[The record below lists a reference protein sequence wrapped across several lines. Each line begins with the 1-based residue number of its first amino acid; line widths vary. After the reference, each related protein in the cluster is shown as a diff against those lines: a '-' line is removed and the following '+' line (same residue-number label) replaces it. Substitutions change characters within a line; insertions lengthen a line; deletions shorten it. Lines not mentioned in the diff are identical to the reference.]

1 VKLGGATRLRL
12 SASNGKSPSSEEKMF
27 PTDVVIVA
35 GARTPMARYTGVF
48 SEVSAIDL
56 GAHAAKAAVQR
67 SGVNPAEFDH
77 VVFGNVLQTSVDAI
91 YGARHVGLKAGL
103 KVETPAV
110 TVNRLCGS
118 GIEAITQAAQRL
130 LLGEAQMVLAGGMEN
145 MTQAPFVIRG
155 ARTGLKLGGGTL
167 EDSLFA
173 GLTDSYC
180 GLPMALTAEKL
191 AEQVGITRKDADAY
205 ALRSQQ
211 AADAA
216 AKAGVFEEEIATV
229 EVKQGRKSVLF
240 SQDDHRRPET
250 TMETLEKLPPSFKK
264 DGMVTAGNASGIV
277 DGAAAVVVTRE
288 KAAKVRGLKPLG
300 RIVSWAVAGVDPSI
314 MGIGPVPSTRKALQ
328 LAGMKLEQMDRVEV
342 NEAFAAQYLAVEKE
356 LGLDRDR
363 TNVNGGAIA
372 LGHPLGASGTR
383 LVITLLNELRRK
395 GLRYG
400 VATACIGGGQG
411 IAMIVEALGN

>member
-1 VKLGGATRLRL
+1 
-12 SASNGKSPSSEEKMF
+12 MF
-27 PTDVVIVA
+27 PTDIVIVA
-35 GARTPMARYTGVF
+35 GARTAMARYTGSF
-48 SEVSAIDL
+48 SDVSAIDL
-56 GAHAAKAAVQR
+56 GAHAAKAAIQR
-67 SGVNPAEFDH
+67 SGVDPTEIDEAI
-77 VVFGNVLQTSVDAI
+77 FGNVMQTSADAI
-91 YGARHVGLKAGL
+91 YGARHVALKAGL
-103 KVETPAV
+103 KIETPAV

-118 GIEAITQAAQRL
+118 GIEAIVQAGQRL
-130 LLGEAQMVLAGGMEN
+130 LLGEANVVLAGGMEN

-155 ARTGLKLGGGTL
+155 ARTGLKLGGGAL
-167 EDSLFA
+167 EDFLFV
-173 GLTDSYC
+173 GLVDTYC

-191 AEQVGITRKDADAY
+191 AEQTGITRKDSDAY

-216 AKAGVFEEEIATV
+216 AKAGYFKEEIVPV
-229 EVKQGRKSVLF
+229 EVKHGKQTMLVSE
-240 SQDDHRRPET
+240 DDHRRPET
-250 TMETLEKLPPSFKK
+250 TKETLEKLAPSFKK

-288 KAAKVRGLKPLG
+288 KTARERGWKPVG

-328 LAGMKLEQMDRVEV
+328 LAGLKLEQIDRVEV

-356 LGLDRDR
+356 LGLQRDK

-383 LVITLLNELRRK
+383 LVITVLNELRRK
-395 GLRYG
+395 NLRYG
-400 VATACIGGGQG
+400 LATACIGGGQG
-411 IAMIVEALGN
+411 IAMIVQATGS

>member
-1 VKLGGATRLRL
+1 
-12 SASNGKSPSSEEKMF
+12 MF
-27 PTDVVIVA
+27 PADVVIVA
-35 GARTPMARYTGVF
+35 GARTPMARYTGAF

-56 GAHAAKAAVQR
+56 GVHASKAAIQK
-67 SGVNPAEFDH
+67 SGVDPAEFDH
-77 VVFGNVLQTSVDAI
+77 AIFGNVMQTSADAI

-103 KVETPAV
+103 KIETPAV

-118 GIEAITQAAQRL
+118 GIEAIVQGAQRL
-130 LLGEAQMVLAGGMEN
+130 LLDEARMVLAGGMEN

-155 ARTGLKLGGGTL
+155 ARTGLKLGGGAL
-167 EDSLFA
+167 EDFLFV
-173 GLTDSYC
+173 GLTDTYC

-191 AEQVGITRKDADAY
+191 AEQKGITRKDADAY

-211 AADAA
+211 AAETAF
-216 AKAGVFEEEIATV
+216 KSCYLTEEIVPV
-229 EVKQGRKSVLF
+229 EVKQGKKTILVKE
-240 SQDDHRRPET
+240 DDHRRPET
-250 TMETLEKLPPSFKK
+250 TMEILEKLPPSFKK

-277 DGAAAVVVTRE
+277 DGAAAVVLTRE
-288 KAAKVRGLKPLG
+288 KTAKERGLKPLG
-300 RIVSWAVAGVDPSI
+300 RIISWAVAGVDPSI

-328 LAGMKLEQMDRVEV
+328 LAGMKLEQIDRVEV

-356 LGLDRDR
+356 LGLNRDK

-383 LVITLLNELRRK
+383 LVITVLNELRRK

-400 VATACIGGGQG
+400 LATACIGGGQG
-411 IAMIVEALGN
+411 IAIIVEALGI

>member
-1 VKLGGATRLRL
+1 
-12 SASNGKSPSSEEKMF
+12 MF

-56 GAHAAKAAVQR
+56 GAHAAKAAVER
-67 SGVNPAEFDH
+67 SGVDPAEFDH
-77 VVFGNVLQTSVDAI
+77 VVFGNVLQTSADAI

-103 KVETPAV
+103 KTETPAV

-118 GIEAITQAAQRL
+118 GIEAIAQAAQRL
-130 LLGEAQMVLAGGMEN
+130 LLGEASMVVAGGMEN

-155 ARTGLKLGGGTL
+155 ARTGLKLGGGAL
-167 EDSLFA
+167 EDFLFV

-180 GLPMALTAEKL
+180 GLPMAVTAEKL
-191 AEQVGITRKDADAY
+191 AAQTGITRNDADAY

-216 AKAGVFEEEIATV
+216 AKAGVFKEEIAPV
-229 EVKQGRKSVLF
+229 EVKQGRKSVVV
-240 SQDDHRRPET
+240 SEDDHRRPET
-250 TMETLEKLPPSFKK
+250 TMETLSKLPPSFQK
-264 DGMVTAGNASGIV
+264 DGIVTAGNASGIV

-288 KAAKVRGLKPLG
+288 KTAKERGLKPLG
-300 RIVSWAVAGVDPSI
+300 RIVSWAAVGVDPSI

-328 LAGMKLEQMDRVEV
+328 LAGLKLDQIDRVEV

-356 LGLDRDR
+356 LGLCRDK

-372 LGHPLGASGTR
+372 LGHPLAASGTR
-383 LVITLLNELRRK
+383 LVITVLNELRRK
-395 GLRYG
+395 GLKYG
-400 VATACIGGGQG
+400 LATACIGGGQG

>member
-1 VKLGGATRLRL
+1 
-12 SASNGKSPSSEEKMF
+12 MF

-56 GAHAAKAAVQR
+56 GAHSAKAAVER
-67 SGVNPAEFDH
+67 SGVDPGDFDH
-77 VVFGNVLQTSVDAI
+77 VVFGNVLQTSSDAI
-91 YGARHVGLKAGL
+91 YGARHVSLKAGL

-118 GIEAITQAAQRL
+118 GIEAIAQAAQRL
-130 LLGEAQMVLAGGMEN
+130 LLGEANMVVAGGMEN

-155 ARTGLKLGGGTL
+155 ARTGLKLGAGAL
-167 EDSLFA
+167 EDFLFV

-180 GLPMALTAEKL
+180 GLPMAVTAEKL
-191 AEQVGITRKDADAY
+191 ASKTGVTRADADAY

-216 AKAGVFEEEIATV
+216 AKAGVFKEEISPV
-229 EVKQGRKSVLF
+229 EVKQGKKSVMVTE
-240 SQDDHRRPET
+240 DDHRRPET
-250 TMETLEKLPPSFKK
+250 TLETLSILPPSFQK
-264 DGMVTAGNASGIV
+264 DGIVTAGNASGIV

-288 KAAKVRGLKPLG
+288 RTAKERGLKPLG
-300 RIVSWAVAGVDPSI
+300 RIVSWAAVGVDPSI

-328 LAGMKLEQMDRVEV
+328 LAGLKLEQIDRVEV
-342 NEAFAAQYLAVEKE
+342 NEAFAPQYLAVEKE
-356 LGLDRDR
+356 LGLCRDK

-372 LGHPLGASGTR
+372 LGHPLAASGTR
-383 LVITLLNELRRK
+383 LVLTVLNELRRK
-395 GLRYG
+395 GLKYG
-400 VATACIGGGQG
+400 LATACIGGGQG

>member
-1 VKLGGATRLRL
+1 
-12 SASNGKSPSSEEKMF
+12 MF

-35 GARTPMARYTGVF
+35 GARTPMARYTGAF

-56 GAHAAKAAVQR
+56 GAHASKAAIQK
-67 SGVNPAEFDH
+67 SGVDPAEFDH
-77 VVFGNVLQTSVDAI
+77 AIFGNVMQTSADAI

-118 GIEAITQAAQRL
+118 GIEAIVQGAQRL
-130 LLGEAQMVLAGGMEN
+130 LLGEANVVLAGGMEN

-155 ARTGLKLGGGTL
+155 ARTGLKLGGGAL
-167 EDSLFA
+167 EDFLFV
-173 GLTDSYC
+173 GLTDTYC

-191 AEQVGITRKDADAY
+191 AEQKGITRKDADAY

-211 AADAA
+211 AAEAA
-216 AKAGVFEEEIATV
+216 FKACYLTEEIVPV
-229 EVKQGRKSVLF
+229 EVKQGKKVILVKE
-240 SQDDHRRPET
+240 DDHRRPET
-250 TMETLEKLPPSFKK
+250 TMEILEKLPPSFKK

-277 DGAAAVVVTRE
+277 DGAAAVVLTRE
-288 KAAKVRGLKPLG
+288 QAAKERGLKPLG

-328 LAGMKLEQMDRVEV
+328 LAGMKLEQIDRVEV
-342 NEAFAAQYLAVEKE
+342 NEAFAAQYLAVEKD
-356 LGLDRDR
+356 LGLDRDK

-383 LVITLLNELRRK
+383 LVITVLNELRRK

-400 VATACIGGGQG
+400 LATACIGGGQG
-411 IAMIVEALGN
+411 IAIIVEALAH